1 MHGKQDA
8 DFLGQ
13 IASFFIRSAAGRQRV
28 VVLEQFRQFIV
39 VELQKT
45 QRIVDGLA
53 MEWLGGHVAS
63 GKGWGWRQRGKRQAM
78 ANPPAARSSQ
88 ITTGSWS
95 PSSRRLEVLA
105 HRLLRTMED
114 SLVILEQRRK
124 A

>member
-1 MHGKQDA
+1 
-8 DFLGQ
+8 
-13 IASFFIRSAAGRQRV
+13 
-28 VVLEQFRQFIV
+28 
-39 VELQKT
+39 
-45 QRIVDGLA
+45 
-53 MEWLGGHVAS
+53 
-63 GKGWGWRQRGKRQAM
+63 M